1 MYGEGTIKL
10 TWINPKDFTR
20 LESKMF
26 SKDELSNAVAE
37 GKRLGKFM
45 IFKLETTA
53 NDEYTWKLLDY
64 GQSKDFVRSM
74 EFRESPISKLL
85 VGGIVALAIYGG
97 YKLIK
102 RNNE

>member
-1 MYGEGTIKL
+1 MYEEGTIKL

-26 SKDELSNAVAE
+26 SKDELNNAVEE
-37 GKRLGKFM
+37 GKKLGKFM
-45 IFKLETTA
+45 MFKLETTS

-74 EFRESPISKLL
+74 QFRESPMSKLL
-85 VGGIVALAIYGG
+85 VGGILALAIYGG

-102 RNNE
+102 RN

>member
-1 MYGEGTIKL
+1 MYEEGTIKL

-26 SKDELSNAVAE
+26 SKDELNNAVEE
-37 GKRLGKFM
+37 GKKLGKFM
-45 IFKLETTA
+45 IFKLETTS

-74 EFRESPISKLL
+74 QFRESPMSKLL
-85 VGGIVALAIYGG
+85 VGGILALAIYGG

-102 RNNE
+102 RN